1 MKSNNE
7 KTSVW
12 KTVGPNL
19 LKNQTS
25 GKYYGRF
32 KIPGKNKAG
41 IQKWVSL
48 DTSTKS
54 VAEVRLAVERKKV
67 GIMRQAHTHVAE
79 GTGTMGELGKI
90 YTAQLE
96 DNPSIGART
105 RLRYGQH
112 LAAVFKTWPEFASIK
127 PDRLT
132 IEDVEAWRNRIARD
146 GTGWICPGAKGRSA
160 ANDGSSSGSINKSLD
175 AIRRLLEIAVKR
187 GQLGTNPLQGR
198 DLKLT
203 VKPKKPHLPEAGTI
217 EAIFA
222 NMESRGAGRPQHCA
236 ELARFLAYTGLRL
249 AEAVGDPATGAA
261 GVTWGDVDFAA
272 GLIHVHGT
280 KTAAAKRDVPLI
292 PAARSLLETIR
303 ERRLEG
309 LREIYGH
316 DAKIPPADRVL
327 FVREAQKALARA
339 CAEVGAPRLTHHDL
353 RDVFATSCIEAG
365 VDIPT
370 VAAWLGHADGG
381 ALLMRTYSHL
391 RMKHSLAQAAK
402 VTFGGAS

>member
-1 MKSNNE
+1 MNSNDE

-12 KTVGPNL
+12 ETVGPNL

-41 IQKWVSL
+41 TQKWVSL
-48 DTSTKS
+48 KTTKRA
-54 VAEVRLAVERKKV
+54 VADVRLAEERKRV
-67 GIMRQAHTHVAE
+67 SFMRQAHGHVGE
-79 GTGTMGELGKI
+79 GIGTMGELAKI

-96 DNPSIGART
+96 GNPSIGPKTRT
-105 RLRYGQH
+105 RYKQH
-112 LAAVFKTWPEFASIK
+112 LAAVLKTWPEFASMK

-132 IEDVEAWRNRIARD
+132 KDDVMAWRNRIAKD
-146 GTGWICPGAKGRSA
+146 GTGWIAPGAKGRST
-160 ANDGSSSGSINKSLD
+160 ANDGSSAGGINKSLD
-175 AIRRLLEIAVKR
+175 AIRRLMEIAVEK
-187 GQLGTNPLQGR
+187 GQLAKNPLQGR
-198 DLKLT
+198 DLKLS
-203 VKPKKPHLPEAGTI
+203 VKPKKPHLPEARTI

-249 AEAVGDPATGAA
+249 AEAVGDPTTGAA
-261 GVTWGDVDFAA
+261 GVTWADVDFTG
-272 GLIHVHGT
+272 GLIRVHGT
-280 KTAAAKRDVPLI
+280 KTEAAARTVPMI
-292 PAARSLLETIR
+292 PAARALLETIQ

-309 LREIYGH
+309 LREIYGP

-327 FVREAQKALARA
+327 FVREAQKALTRA

-391 RMKHSLAQAAK
+391 RQKHSLAQAAK
-402 VTFGGAS
+402 VKIGGAA